1 MKLRYSPSSP
11 FVRKVWLAV
20 CELGLESRV
29 ERVPTNPLKR
39 EDVVS
44 SPNPLGKVPA
54 LETDDGQVLY
64 DSPVIIEYLDAE
76 FGRNK
81 LVPARG
87 PARWT
92 VLRRQALA
100 DGMMDATVQ
109 CFVEGLRKPERRSL
123 GFIAHNRAAV
133 ERSLAALEGEADD
146 FGPAADAGSLAIAVA
161 LELLAIHLPDLD
173 WRGPQPKLAAWFDAF
188 RRRPSMVATRLADP
202 RQAA

>member
-39 EDVVS
+39 EDVVN

-54 LETDDGQVLY
+54 LETDDGTVLY
-64 DSPVIIEYLDAE
+64 DSPVIIEYLDSE
-76 FGRNK
+76 FGGNK
-81 LVPARG
+81 LIPARG
-87 PARWT
+87 AARWT

-100 DGMMDATVQ
+100 DGMMDSTVL
-109 CFVEGLRKPERRSL
+109 CFVEGLRKKERQSL

-133 ERSLAALEGEADD
+133 ERSLAALEREADD
-146 FGPAADAGSLAIAVA
+146 LGQAANAATLTIAVA

-188 RRRPSMVATRLADP
+188 RRRPSMIATQLADP
-202 RQAA
+202 KKAA

>member
-29 ERVPTNPLKR
+29 ERVATNPLKR
-39 EDVVS
+39 EDVVN

-64 DSPVIIEYLDAE
+64 DSPVIIEYLDSE
-76 FGRNK
+76 FGNHK
-81 LVPARG
+81 LIPANG

-100 DGMMDATVQ
+100 DGMMDSTVL
-109 CFVEGLRKPERRSL
+109 CFIESMRKPERQSPA
-123 GFIAHNRAAV
+123 FIAHNRAAI
-133 ERSLAALEGEADD
+133 ERALAALERDVDALGQ
-146 FGPAADAGSLAIAVA
+146 AANAGTLAIAVA
-161 LELLAIHLPDLD
+161 LELLGVHLPDMD
-173 WRGPQPKLAAWFDAF
+173 WRRSAPKLATWFDAF
-188 RRRPSMVATRLADP
+188 RRRPSMISTQLADP
-202 RQAA
+202 RKAA